1 MFNLL
6 LDFGMTHQTTLSLT
20 SLVIMLL
27 MYYYVRPF
35 ECTTTK
41 IDNTINWT
49 NCFFTVLVQVYLW
62 FTNISPINAI
72 LCVSGAIMTILIMLI
87 ANILFLLAIQ
97 KPRQEAKKLGCSCN
111 YRHYRLT
118 HEDNQND

>member
-6 LDFGMTHQTTLSLT
+6 LDFGMAHQITLSLT
-20 SLVIMLL
+20 PLVIMLL

-35 ECTTTK
+35 ECTATK

-62 FTNISPINAI
+62 FISISPINAI

-87 ANILFLLAIQ
+87 TNILFSLAIQ
-97 KPRQEAKKLGCSCN
+97 KPRQEAEKLSRDFN
-111 YRHYRLT
+111 SK
-118 HEDNQND
+118 

>member
-6 LDFGMTHQTTLSLT
+6 LDFGMVNQIILSLT
-20 SLVIMLL
+20 PLVIMLP

-35 ECTTTK
+35 ECTATK

-49 NCFFTVLVQVYLW
+49 NCVFTVLVQVYLW

-87 ANILFLLAIQ
+87 ANIAFLLAIQ
-97 KPRQEAKKLGCSCN
+97 KPRQEANEKYQQYKMN
-111 YRHYRLT
+111 
-118 HEDNQND
+118 NAK